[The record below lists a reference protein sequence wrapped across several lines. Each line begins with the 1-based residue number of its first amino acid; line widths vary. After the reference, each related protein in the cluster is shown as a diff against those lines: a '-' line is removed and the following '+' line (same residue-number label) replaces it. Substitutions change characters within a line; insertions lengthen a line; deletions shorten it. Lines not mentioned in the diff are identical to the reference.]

1 MKPVSDSVRFLDVA
15 TVEVT
20 VRRIR
25 RDPVLGRGSFS
36 SWEEVTPSDYEAGE
50 RVRALIE
57 EGIVAIEGAATPD
70 AIVRAF
76 RAAELTFWTTDAA

>member
-1 MKPVSDSVRFLDVA
+1 MKPVSDQVRFLDGT
-15 TVEVT
+15 TVELT

-36 SWEEVTPSDYEAGE
+36 SWEEVTPSDYEAAE

-57 EGIVAIEGAATPD
+57 EGVVRVDGAATPD
-70 AIVRAF
+70 AIVRAL
-76 RAAELTFWTTDAA
+76 RAAERSFWATGEG